1 MDGTLEPI
9 FSYAKSLGWRGR
21 ILSAFGFVLATE
33 AAYELYLIVQE
44 KIRKRKSMEQ
54 ICEVRFMNRIN
65 VADCSENLSDMKM
78 ANVSYLV
85 SYIDRAQESICLSM
99 YIFTLLDVRLALLR
113 ARKER
118 NVTVRVVCCESMVYN
133 EGSQIR
139 HLDEDCFVRFKV
151 NSEYLMHH
159 KFCLLDT
166 DWLCAEC
173 LVKEHRQLVG
183 TIRKDMQFTLFDRAL
198 IDDMAGLKKAFGSS
212 CAVCD
217 HGKRKKSPNSVSN
230 PLPKGGMLI
239 TGSSNWTVPAFTV
252 HWDNMIFTSIPSM
265 VRPFAVE
272 FQRQWYELSDCE
284 KHC

>member
-1 MDGTLEPI
+1 MNGALEPI
-9 FSYAKSLGWRGR
+9 FSYAKALGWRGR
-21 ILSAFGFVLATE
+21 IFSAFGFLLATE
-33 AAYELYLIVQE
+33 AVYEVYLFVQE
-44 KIRKRKSMEQ
+44 AIRKRKSIKE

-65 VADCSENLSDMKM
+65 AADCSPNLSDMKF

-99 YIFTLLDVRLALLR
+99 YILTLMDVRLALLR

-133 EGSQIR
+133 EGSQTR

-166 DWLCAEC
+166 EWLCAEC
-173 LVKEHRQLVG
+173 LVKEHRQLAG
-183 TIRKDMQFTLFDRAL
+183 TIRREMQFTLFDRAL
-198 IDDMAGLKKAFGSS
+198 FDDMEGLKKAFGSS

-217 HGKRKKSPNSVSN
+217 NGKRKKRPNSVSN

-239 TGSSNWTVPAFTV
+239 TGSANWTVPALSV
-252 HWDNMIFTSIPSM
+252 HWDNMIFTSIPAM